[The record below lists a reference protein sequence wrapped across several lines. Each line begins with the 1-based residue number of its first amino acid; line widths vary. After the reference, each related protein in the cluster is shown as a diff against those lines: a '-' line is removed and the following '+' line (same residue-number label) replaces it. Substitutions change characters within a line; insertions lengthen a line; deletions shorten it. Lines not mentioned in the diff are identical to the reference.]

1 MHANSSG
8 VPQCHILRARYNSAL
23 QDLKI
28 HRLCM
33 IDSLL
38 QVEHDFLAANDYRS
52 LMEKVAV
59 HPRLVPHGRPKGEV
73 GSKGVHVHFNTGGI
87 QRCVPMVLSIA
98 ATAAF

>member
-1 MHANSSG
+1 MSYL
-8 VPQCHILRARYNSAL
+8 PRARYNSAL
-23 QDLKI
+23 QDMVL
-28 HRLCM
+28 HRLCI
-33 IDSLL
+33 IDYLL

-87 QRCVPMVLSIA
+87 QRCVPMVLCIA
-98 ATAAF
+98 AAAAF